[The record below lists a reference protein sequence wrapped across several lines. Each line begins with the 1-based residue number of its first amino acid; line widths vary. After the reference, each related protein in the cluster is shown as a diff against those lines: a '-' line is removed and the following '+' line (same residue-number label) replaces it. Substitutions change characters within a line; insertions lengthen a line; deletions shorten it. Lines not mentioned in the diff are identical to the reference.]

1 MRRISSS
8 GMIAP
13 MMWVDLRHLATL
25 SLMLLSLV
33 VSTACTTALPRSPVP
48 EEELN
53 TAAPYGIR
61 SNIVRIWGDDLTED
75 ASETI
80 LGRWTE
86 ILRQGRAAEIARG
99 GPIPEVTLALSGG
112 GPDGAFSA
120 GLLNGWTE
128 RGDRP
133 EFTLVTGISTGAIVA
148 VFAFLGPEYDDAL
161 TEIYTTYTT
170 EQLLV
175 RSLFSAFT
183 GGTALTDTRGYRALI
198 DKYIDDDV
206 VRRLAEEHARGRAL
220 LIGTT
225 NLDAARPVVWS
236 IGSIA
241 ASGHPDAKTLIR
253 DIIQAS
259 SAIPAAFPPVIIPV
273 ETADGR
279 RFDEMHV
286 DGGATQ
292 QVMFFSPAFPLRM
305 IDDALGVEFDRTVYV
320 VINNKLDK
328 PYKPVRPRL
337 LAIAG
342 AAASSLLSGSGTGDV
357 YKIFSIAQ
365 RDGIDMKIL
374 AIPTD
379 FDAEASEPFDPV
391 YMKALYDLGYAY
403 GKEGKRWRSRPPDF
417 ADWP

>member
-1 MRRISSS
+1 ML
-8 GMIAP
+8 M
-13 MMWVDLRHLATL
+13 
-25 SLMLLSLV
+25 MLLIV
-33 VSTACTTALPRSPVP
+33 TTACTTVLIRAPVP
-48 EEELN
+48 EDDIEA
-53 TAAPYGIR
+53 AAPYGIR
-61 SNIVRIWGDDLTED
+61 PNIVRVWGDSLSED
-75 ASETI
+75 ASKTI
-80 LGRWTE
+80 LGRWAE
-86 ILRQGRAAEIARG
+86 IVRQGRAAELAAG

-112 GPDGAFSA
+112 GPDGAFGA
-120 GLLNGWTE
+120 GLLNGWTA

-148 VFAFLGPEYDDAL
+148 VFAFLGPEYDDEL
-161 TEIYTTYTT
+161 KEIYTTYTT

-183 GGTALTDTRGYRALI
+183 GGTALTDTRGYRGLI
-198 DKYIDDDV
+198 NRYIDDDA

-241 ASGHPDAKTLIR
+241 ASGHPDAKRLIR

-273 ETADGR
+273 ETAEGR

-292 QVMFFSPAFPLRM
+292 QVMFFSPAFPMRLV
-305 IDDALGVEFDRTVYV
+305 DQELGVEFDRSVYV
-320 VINNKLDK
+320 VINNKLKK
-328 PYKPVRPRL
+328 PYNPVRPRL
-337 LAIAG
+337 LSIAG
-342 AAASSLLSGSGTGDV
+342 AAASSLLSGAGTGDV
-357 YKIFSIAQ
+357 YKIFAIAQ
-365 RDGIDMKIL
+365 RDGIDMNVVS
-374 AIPTD
+374 IPND

-391 YMKALYDLGYAY
+391 YMKALYDLGYEY
-403 GKEGKRWRSRPPDF
+403 GKDGDRWQSRPPDY
-417 ADWP
+417 AVYP